1 MSTVPSPASTGAVAR
16 AYERLTGLYGPSVH
30 REAAALLDDLYEAAA
45 KHGHERTSADLG
57 WLVTAATEATS
68 NKYRHRGPD
77 RSLAELQ
84 QLTKALT
91 AAFTD
96 VGLTLAP
103 SAGRTGA
110 AVEPLPGGPVWGWDG
125 RTGLAVGIYLNGG
138 WDVMVNQPQS
148 RVFSMY
154 APATEA
160 GAREVAEIVRGIL
173 SGDRP
178 DPFRGR

>member
-1 MSTVPSPASTGAVAR
+1 MRTALSPQSTAVVTR
-16 AYERLTGLYGPSVH
+16 AYERLAGLCGPTVQL
-30 REAAALLDDLYEAAA
+30 EAALLLDDLYAATA
-45 KHGHERTSADLG
+45 KHGHERTSTDLG

-68 NKYRHRGPD
+68 SKHRHRGPN
-77 RSLAELQ
+77 RSVAELQ

-91 AAFTD
+91 T
-96 VGLTLAP
+96 GLTEAGLVLTL

-110 AVEPLPGGPVWGWDG
+110 AVEPLSGGPVWGGNG

-148 RVFSMY
+148 RVFSLY

-160 GAREVAEIVRGIL
+160 GAREVAEIVHGNL